1 MGLFVCQLVG
11 SDQTKKCI
19 RCFVSVSEERGGGMH
34 SNAFLVLTL
43 LMSGQKKPNPIIK
56 KIVSDPISSVSLQ
69 LTVIVLLI
77 NVPVVV

>member
-1 MGLFVCQLVG
+1 M
-11 SDQTKKCI
+11 
-19 RCFVSVSEERGGGMH
+19 SEELGGGLH

-56 KIVSDPISSVSLQ
+56 EIVSDPISSVSLQ
-69 LTVIVLLI
+69 LTVVEKHVLFI